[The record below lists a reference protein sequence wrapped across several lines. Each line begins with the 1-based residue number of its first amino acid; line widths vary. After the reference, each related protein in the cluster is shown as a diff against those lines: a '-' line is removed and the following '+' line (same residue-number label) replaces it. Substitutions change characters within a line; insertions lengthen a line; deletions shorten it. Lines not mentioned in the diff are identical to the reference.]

1 MTELAIGPEGGVT
14 ARSPLV
20 TGTVPG
26 GANYVTPPCHRACHL
41 APICDTRKKATS
53 KEAVPMNQDRPAW
66 ARRMAS
72 ERKVRGWSQAEAVRA
87 LRANAAEHEHLPDDS
102 SLLRQWKRWEA
113 GTTTPNDF
121 YQPII
126 AKTFGT
132 VTHAMFPVPPRRDAN
147 AEILAESGLDTVELV
162 ARLQRSDM
170 DDATLNAVR
179 IMADSLCCEYASTP
193 ADQLL
198 VQGRSWLRRITQY
211 SGQRLTLKQHTELLV
226 QAGWMALLIAC
237 VEYDTGD
244 RQAAETTRQGALSLG
259 IDTDHAVIQA
269 WAHEIRAWMN
279 LTTGDYHGVVAA
291 AQHGLDVAP
300 HHPVAVQ
307 LAAQEAKAWARIGD
321 RRQTEVAL
329 DRGRRLLDSLPYP
342 ENLDN
347 HFVVD
352 PTKFDFY
359 AMDCYR
365 MLAEDKMAENLA
377 DEVIRASTDFD
388 GTERA
393 PMRLA
398 EARITLGVVAARQ
411 GDVEEAL
418 HHGEQALNGRRKSL
432 PSLLMVSRDLTRVLR
447 ERYPSEQVT
456 QTYLREL
463 QAMSQT
469 HEPSAASGT

>member
-1 MTELAIGPEGGVT
+1 MHE
-14 ARSPLV
+14 
-20 TGTVPG
+20 
-26 GANYVTPPCHRACHL
+26 
-41 APICDTRKKATS
+41 
-53 KEAVPMNQDRPAW
+53 DRPAW
-66 ARRMAS
+66 ARRMTN
-72 ERKVRGWSQAEAVRA
+72 EREVRRWSQAEAVRA
-87 LRANAAEHEHLPDDS
+87 MRAHAPGELPEDA
-102 SLLRQWKRWEA
+102 SLLRQWKRWES
-113 GTTTPNDF
+113 GQTMPSEF

-132 VTHAMFPVPPRRDAN
+132 VTHAMFPVPPQRDTN
-147 AEILAESGLDTVELV
+147 AEIVAASGMDTLELV
-162 ARLQRSDM
+162 ARLQRSDL

-179 IMADSLCCEYASTP
+179 VMADTLCSEYASRP
-193 ADQLL
+193 ADDLL
-198 VQGRSWLRRITQY
+198 TEGRAWLRRVTQY
-211 SGQRLTLKQHTELLV
+211 QGQRLTLKQHREILV
-226 QAGWMALLIAC
+226 QAGWMALLIGC
-237 VEYDTGD
+237 VEYDIGD
-244 RQAAETTRQGALSLG
+244 KQTAETTRQAALSLG
-259 IDTDHAVIQA
+259 TEADHAQIQA

-279 LTTGDYHGVVAA
+279 LTSGDYHGVIAA
-291 AQHGLDVAP
+291 AQHGTDVAP

-321 RRQTEVAL
+321 RRQTEIAL
-329 DRGRRLLDSLPYP
+329 DRGRRLLEVLPYP

-411 GDVEEAL
+411 GDIEKAV

-447 ERYPSEQVT
+447 ERYPSERPT
-456 QTYLREL
+456 QAYLREL
-463 QAMSQT
+463 QAISQT
-469 HEPSAASGT
+469 YESSATP